1 MYVLTVLSL
10 RMPSGSTLSYAVIGG
25 VIAALILLTYAI
37 QRFSVKRLRRLEP
50 PYS

>member
-10 RMPSGSTLSYAVIGG
+10 RRPSSSTLSYAVIGG
-25 VIAALILLTYAI
+25 VITALILLTYAI
-37 QRFSVKRLRRLEP
+37 QRFSIRRLRRLES